1 MSWMA
6 WTPVTAIF
14 FICIA
19 LMLVAMGVW
28 QAVSP
33 TIPRRGFLPLV
44 TTRGDRLFI
53 SLLGA
58 AYIHLAWLA
67 FSDATIF
74 IASGISVVWLIIV
87 MRWG

>member
-14 FICIA
+14 FGCVA
-19 LMLVAMGVW
+19 LMLLIMGLW
-28 QAVSP
+28 QAASP

-67 FSDATIF
+67 FTDASIY
-74 IASGISVVWLIIV
+74 IASAIAVVWLLIV

>member
-6 WTPVTAIF
+6 WTPVTAVF
-14 FICIA
+14 FTCIV
-19 LMLVAMGVW
+19 LMLIGMGVW

-33 TIPRRGFLPLV
+33 TIPRRGFFPLV

-67 FSDATIF
+67 VTDMTVL
-74 IASGISVVWLIIV
+74 IASGVAVIWLLVV